1 MSSVPSVP
9 SFDTYTDNSYEIS
22 RIEIQTHS
30 GGNLFDLSRLFLDVT
45 IYESV
50 FNDKVIG
57 EILLKD
63 VVNLAETFPIVGDE
77 TIYLEY
83 KTKTMNDTRGNIT
96 IVGKVVAPLGKS
108 RAELDKVEIY
118 KLQFITT
125 TQFYDRSKRVRGAY
139 QGNINEIV
147 NKIFRE
153 QFGEEAAKKQLF
165 FNQDTKHTYK
175 FLFPYWTPIFCMK
188 WLSKRTISYKP
199 SCFIFYEDVDGFHFK
214 DMVRASQQPAVW
226 EYNVEPNN
234 PSNFGD
240 INAFMSKV
248 QEYSITSY
256 FDRMDEYMDGMYS
269 GLLLTHDITTK
280 KLELTEFDYQDQFS
294 KYKHMNKHPMIPFG
308 SISSDYYTTRNIGF
322 YNVVPK
328 QKLRIMDS
336 KVKISD
342 NELTEKY
349 FLDRNSLEKQ
359 FSTFRLT
366 IVVPGNSSL
375 RLLDTVQFNIHKSG
389 YMDEKNLNEEWRDT
403 LLSGKYIIVALKS
416 VLNRSDGSYRT
427 TIELA
432 KDSLIRAIPDE
443 SNIEIPLRNTS

>member
-1 MSSVPSVP
+1 MSSVPSH
-9 SFDTYTDNSYEIS
+9 SHFDTYTDNSYEIS
-22 RIEIQTHS
+22 RIEIQPNS
-30 GGNLFDLSRLFLDVT
+30 GGELFDLSRLFLEVA
-45 IYESV
+45 IYETV
-50 FNDKVIG
+50 FDDKVIG

-63 VVNLAETFPIVGDE
+63 VVNLSETLPVVGDE

-83 KTKTMNDTRGNIT
+83 KTKTMDDQRGDIT

-108 RAELDKVEIY
+108 RAENEKVEVY

-125 TQFYDRSKRVRGAY
+125 TQFYNRSKRVRGAY
-139 QGNINEIV
+139 KGNLNEIV

-165 FNQDTKHTYK
+165 FNQATNNKYK
-175 FLFPYWTPIFCMK
+175 FVFPYWTPLFCMK
-188 WLSKRTISYKP
+188 WLSKRAISNKP

-234 PSNFGD
+234 PRNFGD

-256 FDRMDEYMDGMYS
+256 FDRMDEFMDGMYS

-280 KLELTEFDYQDQFS
+280 KIELSEFDYEEQFS
-294 KYKHMNKHPMIPFG
+294 KQKHMNQHPMLPFG
-308 SISSDYYTTRNIGF
+308 SKSSDYYTTRNIGF
-322 YNVVPK
+322 FNVVPK

-336 KVKISD
+336 SGKIED

-375 RLLDTVQFNIHKSG
+375 RLLDTVQFTIPKSG
-389 YMDEKNLNEEWRDT
+389 YMDEDNLKEEWRDT
-403 LLSGKYIIVALKS
+403 FLSGKYMIVSLKS
-416 VLNRSDGSYRT
+416 VLNRTDGSYRT
-427 TIELA
+427 TIELV
-432 KDSLIRAIPDE
+432 KDSLIQAIPVN
-443 SNIEIPLRNTS
+443 SSIEIPMRNTS